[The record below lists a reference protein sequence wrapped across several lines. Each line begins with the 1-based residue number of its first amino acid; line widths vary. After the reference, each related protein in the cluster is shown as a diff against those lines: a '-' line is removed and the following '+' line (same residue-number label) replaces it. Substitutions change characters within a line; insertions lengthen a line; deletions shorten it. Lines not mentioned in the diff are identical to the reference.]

1 MSKVLPF
8 SERGLRRAIRAA
20 LKGCWFLPT
29 APPSPYRRGLE
40 ASGDHCDFVWG
51 GILKANSIRGH
62 TAFPDWKRRGD
73 LLEGPTPQ
81 EFGLGD

>member
-20 LKGCWFLPT
+20 LKACWFLPT

-40 ASGDHCDFVWG
+40 ASGDHSDFVWG
-51 GILKANSIRGH
+51 
-62 TAFPDWKRRGD
+62 
-73 LLEGPTPQ
+73 
-81 EFGLGD
+81 EF